1 MTAPR
6 KKNGHRLMTGPTVI
20 KPDWIGA
27 ALFLFFIVCA
37 YSFVNN

>member
-1 MTAPR
+1 MTALM
-6 KKNGHRLMTGPTVI
+6 KKNGHRLMTGLTVI

-37 YSFVNN
+37 YSLTAN